1 MVLEKQK
8 FAKEYLKVLQET
20 LPKERLADIL
30 SGIAVGEDV
39 SVLLEKAM
47 LEAKSP
53 LEQEVHEAVQPFNPK
68 NVNPL
73 ELVQSLR
80 GNVVRLVFYKVDGS
94 RRIMYATRNPDII
107 KLYDADSKN
116 PNKPNKAD
124 VSDLDN
130 QEKIEQQIER
140 DAIRVFD
147 LEKDEF
153 RAFKPSR
160 LAEFDNG
167 DSVGSWIEFK
177 PEYDSWYIMAKE
189 EGDIHKYYVGNRMV
203 KNIGKS
209 PSRREYEAQ
218 ARQDLQDAIYTREQ
232 NEKREEQLAND
243 PEHQAKM
250 KKMKLESALG
260 LLLNKH
266 MAKFNGAELSANF
279 DDVFYFGKDFIERL
293 VQAQPSIA
301 KLEKVYEKER
311 LILFSMFDNVIIF
324 HPHVLFDTTAK
335 HVFYD
340 LTGCFKS
347 SQTVPPEVR
356 NEEQILRG
364 LPEFIDKNAPK
375 TRKPLNPRYTDKDK
389 QRAIRVNAIIKQFP
403 IDAKYGVTMTQKGLV
418 TTIKPLHSD
427 IDLTL
432 TITPYVANLQYTQG
446 RTRNI
451 ELSRRATPT
460 SSVSHVDETIA
471 ALGTMYS
478 TSKLEGYVKV
488 IKSLDVLSTAYN
500 LRTVKFEEERILLD

>member
-30 SGIAVGEDV
+30 SGIAIGEDV

-53 LEQEVHEAVQPFNPK
+53 LEQEVHEAVQPYNPK
-68 NVNPL
+68 AVSPF

-80 GNVVRLVFYKVDGS
+80 ENVVRLVFYKVDGS

-130 QEKIEQQIER
+130 QEKIEQQVER

-189 EGDIHKYYVGNRMV
+189 DGDIHKYYVGSKMV

-209 PSRREYEAQ
+209 PARREYEAV

-232 NEKREEQLAND
+232 NEKREEELAND
-243 PEHQAKM
+243 PEHQNKM
-250 KKMKLESALG
+250 KKMKLESAVSLVIT
-260 LLLNKH
+260 KH
-266 MAKFNGAELSANF
+266 MDKFKEGEFSANF
-279 DDVFYFGKDFIERL
+279 EDVFLYGKDFINKLVKNRPDIARL
-293 VQAQPSIA
+293 I
-301 KLEKVYEKER
+301 KVYEKEH
-311 LILFSMFDNVIIF
+311 LIIFGMFDNILIF
-324 HPHVLFDTTAK
+324 HPHVLYDTTSK
-335 HVFYD
+335 YVFKD
-340 LTGCFKS
+340 LTGMFRT
-347 SQTVPPEVR
+347 SQNVSPEAR
-356 NEEQILRG
+356 QEEQILRG
-364 LPEFIDKNAPK
+364 LPEFIDKNASK
-375 TRKPLNPRYTDKDK
+375 IRKPLNPRYTDKDK

-403 IDAKYGVTMTQKGLV
+403 MDAKYSVTMTQKGLV

-427 IDLTL
+427 MDVTL
-432 TITPYVANLQYTQG
+432 TITPYVANLEYTQG
-446 RTRNI
+446 RKRTI

-460 SSVSHVDETIA
+460 SSVSHVDETIV

-478 TSKLEGYVKV
+478 STRLEGFAKL
-488 IKSLDVLSTAYN
+488 IKSLEAISTAYN
-500 LRTVKFEEERILLD
+500 LRTVKFDDERINLD

>member
-1 MVLEKQK
+1 MILEKQ
-8 FAKEYLKVLQET
+8 AYVKEYLKVLQET

-68 NVNPL
+68 AVSPFK
-73 ELVQSLR
+73 LVHSLR
-80 GNVVRLVFYKVDGS
+80 DNVVRLVFYKVDGS

-124 VSDLDN
+124 VSDLDDN
-130 QEKIEQQIER
+130 DKIEQQIER
-140 DAIRVFD
+140 DAVRVFD
-147 LEKDEF
+147 LEKNEF

-189 EGDIHKYYVGNRMV
+189 DGDIHKYYVGSKQA

-209 PSRREYEAQ
+209 PARREYEAQ

-243 PEHQAKM
+243 PEHQSKM
-250 KKMKLESALG
+250 KKMKFESAIG

-266 MAKFNGAELSANF
+266 MAKFNGAEFSANF
-279 DDVFYFGKDFIERL
+279 DDVFYFGKDFITKLATNR
-293 VQAQPSIA
+293 SDIA
-301 KLEKVYEKER
+301 TIVKVYEKER
-311 LILFSMFDNVIIF
+311 LIIFDMYDNILIF
-324 HPHVLFDTTAK
+324 HPHVLYDTTSK
-335 HVFYD
+335 HVFKD

-347 SQTVPPEVR
+347 SQNVTVEAR
-356 NEEQILRG
+356 QEEQILRG
-364 LPEFIDKNAPK
+364 LPEFIEKNASK
-375 TRKPLNPRYTDKDK
+375 IRKPLNPRYTDKDR
-389 QRAIRVNAIIKQFP
+389 QRAIRANAIISQFSMLELYSV
-403 IDAKYGVTMTQKGLV
+403 KMTQQGLV
-418 TTIKPLHSD
+418 TTIMPLSNTNG
-427 IDLTL
+427 ICL
-432 TITPYVANLQYTQG
+432 TITPYVANLKYTQG

-460 SSVSHVDETIA
+460 SSVSHVDATIE
-471 ALGTMYS
+471 ALGSMYNA
-478 TSKLEGYVKV
+478 TKLEGYAEV
-488 IKSLDVLSTAYN
+488 IKALEVLSIAYN
-500 LRTVKFEEERILLD
+500 LRTVKFNEERIVLV